1 MERAQRTPLEER
13 DAVYDPAILE
23 GDLREVRRIYAE
35 FLARSPEG
43 AWDKPPPR
51 GAEGWTL
58 HETIAHLSALNGAGL
73 ESLESTLRGEHYTFV
88 GLDTRYLFKA
98 YNRAGIDRRVNVP
111 RNELCAEFLGILD
124 RAATIAHDLQ
134 PDAAALTAEMPIY
147 NRRVRVDE
155 VLSIL
160 IFHTGLGHTAQV
172 TDATGLPPL
181 WTQLSPAFRH
191 RSITRTMLPLSLL
204 YRPDIGG
211 SLRATIAFRVDGPGG
226 GQWFVQVAPDHSEFG
241 EGAATR
247 PTLVIHLRDT
257 GVFCQMLTGRLRLP
271 TGLATGKMRLRG
283 DLRLF
288 FRMKTLFSEDARPKD
303 GRDRHVEDPRAAREP
318 R

>member
-1 MERAQRTPLEER
+1 MQRAQGTPLEET
-13 DAVYDPAILE
+13 DAAFDPAILE
-23 GDLREVRRIYAE
+23 GDLRVVRRIYAQ
-35 FLARSPEG
+35 FLARSPED
-43 AWDKPPPR
+43 AWDKPSPR

-58 HETIAHLSALNGAGL
+58 HETIAHQAALNGAGL

-88 GLDTRYLFKA
+88 GLDTRYMFKA
-98 YNRAGIDRRVNVP
+98 YNRAGIDGRLSLP

-124 RAATIAHDLQ
+124 RAATIAHDLR
-134 PDAAALTAEMPIY
+134 PDAAALTAQMPIY

-160 IFHTGLGHTAQV
+160 IFHSGLGHTAQV
-172 TDATGLPPL
+172 TDTAGAPPL
-181 WTQLSPAFRH
+181 WTRTSPEFRH

-211 SLRATIAFRVDGPGG
+211 ALQATIAFRVDGPGG
-226 GQWFVQVAPDHSEFG
+226 GQWFVRVAPDHSEFG

-257 GVFCQMLTGRLRLP
+257 AVFCQMLTGRFRLP
-271 TGLATGKMRLRG
+271 TGLATRKMKLHG

-288 FRMKTLFSEDARPKD
+288 FRMKTLFSEDARPND
-303 GRDRHVEDPRAAREP
+303 SGDRRIEAQGAR
-318 R
+318 RSR